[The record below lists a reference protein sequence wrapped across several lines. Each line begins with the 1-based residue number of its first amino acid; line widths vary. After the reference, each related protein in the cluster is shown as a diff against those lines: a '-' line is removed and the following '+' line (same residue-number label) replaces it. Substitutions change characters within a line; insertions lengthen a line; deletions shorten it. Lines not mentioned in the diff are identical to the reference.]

1 MASGLPRIGEWR
13 RSVDAPPRRDGL
25 PWILPAA
32 VATGLVVVYLPV
44 FAHAVTVWRW
54 DQELSFGFLVPPIVL
69 GLLWLRRSSAHAA
82 LAMGSN
88 PALLVLAG
96 GLLLLLAGSRTGLHA
111 LAGASFLPTVL
122 GAVAYLYGTAVA
134 RTALFPVAL
143 QTVSLCLYRGLL
155 DDLGFALQGL
165 TARAAASL
173 TAFLGVPVRQ
183 VGVDLFVGDHHFV
196 VAQSCSGMDSL
207 LALLCL
213 GLLFAGLAQAAWW
226 RRATLLVLV
235 LPIVVSVNVVRVTL
249 VLALAPSH
257 GTALAAGVGH
267 QVLDAGLFGGAA
279 VLYYLTA
286 IGLRCPPR
294 FAATRSSSC

>member
-1 MASGLPRIGEWR
+1 MASGPATIGAR
-13 RSVDAPPRRDGL
+13 RRGVDAQPAVGGL

-32 VATGLVVVYLPV
+32 VATGLLVVYLPV
-44 FAHAVTVWRW
+44 FTHAVTVWRW

-69 GLLWLRRSSAHAA
+69 GVLWLRRSTVHAA

-96 GLLLLLAGSRTGLHA
+96 GLLMLLAGSRTGVHA

-122 GAVAYLYGTAVA
+122 GAVAYLYGAAVA
-134 RTALFPVAL
+134 RTAFFPVAL

-165 TARAAASL
+165 TARAAAFL
-173 TAFLGVPVRQ
+173 TAFLGVPVRR
-183 VGVDLFVGDHHFV
+183 VGFDLFVGDHHFV

-207 LALLCL
+207 VALLCL
-213 GLLFAGLAQAAWW
+213 GALFAGLAQAAWW
-226 RRATLLVLV
+226 RRATLLALV
-235 LPIVVSVNVVRVTL
+235 LPIVLSVNVVRVTL

-257 GTALAAGVGH
+257 GTALAIGVGH
-267 QVLDAGLFGGAA
+267 QLLDAGLFGGAA